1 MPIRKNK
8 IISTIWPACWDEK
21 ILKKLLPN
29 IDMCR
34 INLSHCKSYADAKV
48 IVDKIRKVDENKPI
62 FLDTKWPEIRTKIT
76 QDLLVKTGDSIM
88 ICHPDK
94 KVADAL
100 YIDYDL
106 SDIPVGTKINLM
118 ERKVEIKVTSKKW
131 DTLTGKV
138 TSWWSIW
145 VNKSVCFEWYTPKL
159 PILTKSD
166 IDCLTHAIQDGIY
179 TFAISFVNDDK
190 DIDTVKKIWWKDA
203 SLVKIISKIETPL
216 GVKNI
221 KKIIEKTDGVMI
233 ARWDLGNSI
242 PLEQLPKAQSDICKI
257 ANDIGK
263 PVILATQ
270 VLQSMSENPIPS
282 RAELDEIAFNIK
294 YWVDC
299 FMTSDETATGKFPLQ
314 TIERLN
320 KIIYSNQDDKV
331 AMFYRSDDDFQQISD
346 IMIYATVRLMKKFD
360 FKVIVCP
367 TESSA
372 TPSKIASQ
380 KPNQTIIWLTTN
392 LQSYHFMHL
401 MYGVYPVL
409 VKKEFSDDN
418 IKKSSKEISKKLFS
432 NIKWSDKICII
443 QSSLQQNQTNKTN
456 SIHMYRYD
464 EL

>member
-1 MPIRKNK
+1 MLTRKNK
-8 IISTIWPACWDEK
+8 IISTIWPACWDAK
-21 ILKKLLPN
+21 ILKKLLPS

-48 IVDKIRKVDENKPI
+48 IVDKIRAVDKDKPI
-62 FLDTKWPEIRTKIT
+62 FLDTKWPEIRTKIV
-76 QDLLVKTGDSIM
+76 QDLLVKTGNSVV
-88 ICHPDK
+88 ICNSNK
-94 KVADAL
+94 KISNAL

-118 ERKVEIKVTSKKW
+118 ERKVEIEVVAKKL
-131 DTLTGKV
+131 DILTGKV
-138 TSWWSIW
+138 VSWWSIW

-159 PILTKSD
+159 PILTESD
-166 IDCLTHAIQDGIY
+166 KDCLIHAIDDGIY

-190 DIDTVKKIWWKDA
+190 DIDKVKKIWWKDA
-203 SLVKIISKIETPL
+203 GKVKIISKIETPL
-216 GVKNI
+216 WVQNI
-221 KKIIEKTDGVMI
+221 KKIIDKTDGVMI

-294 YWVDC
+294 YGVDC
-299 FMTSDETATGKFPLQ
+299 FMTSDETATGKYPIQ

-320 KIIYSNQDDKV
+320 KIITSNQDDKL
-331 AMFYRSDDDFQQISD
+331 AIFYRSDDDFKHISD
-346 IMIYATVRLMKKFD
+346 IMIYAAVRLMKKFD

-367 TESSA
+367 TESGA
-372 TPSKIASQ
+372 TTSKIASQ
-380 KPNQTIIWLTTN
+380 KPDQTIIWLTTN
-392 LQSYHFMHL
+392 IHTYHFMHM

-409 VKKEFSDDN
+409 VKQGFSTDN
-418 IKKSSKEISKKLFS
+418 IRKSSKDISKKLFP
-432 NIKWSDKICII
+432 NIKWSDKVCII
-443 QSSLQQNQTNKTN
+443 QSSLQQNQTNKSN